1 MYIVFL
7 IIDDLENVEKTN
19 MFVSIGKSLF
29 YKLDFLQELLV
40 WTFWNWTFCNWTFGN
55 QGVW

>member
-19 MFVSIGKSLF
+19 MFVNIEKSLF
-29 YKLDFLQELLV
+29 FKLNVLQ
-40 WTFWNWTFCNWTFGN
+40 
-55 QGVW
+55 